1 MKEVMNEEEEEQEEE
16 QEQEE
21 EGVEN
26 VVKAGSAS
34 GFSPSPEMTE
44 SVMWTNPPARST

>member
-1 MKEVMNEEEEEQEEE
+1 MKEVMNEEEE
-16 QEQEE
+16 EE

-34 GFSPSPEMTE
+34 GFFSSPAEMIFSGRTD
-44 SVMWTNPPARST
+44 MKT